1 MKIFYISGD
10 LNQPPPVLTFK
21 LSLKV
26 QNKIKPREQNNIL
39 NHICPNIETTPGSC
53 VLQLKNIVTETS

>member
-39 NHICPNIETTPGSC
+39 NHISAPISKPHSC